1 VHPQHGEPG
10 VWTAEETDA
19 GDRREQQ
26 EGGEKDDGRD
36 MPQMEATAAADQK
49 SSDRRD
55 CDEQKVQE
63 QPGHE
68 RLVR

>member
-1 VHPQHGEPG
+1 M
-10 VWTAEETDA
+10 AEETGA

-36 MPQMEATAAADQK
+36 MPQMESTAAAHQK
-49 SSDRRD
+49 ARDGRD
-55 CDEQKVQE
+55 CDEKQVQE